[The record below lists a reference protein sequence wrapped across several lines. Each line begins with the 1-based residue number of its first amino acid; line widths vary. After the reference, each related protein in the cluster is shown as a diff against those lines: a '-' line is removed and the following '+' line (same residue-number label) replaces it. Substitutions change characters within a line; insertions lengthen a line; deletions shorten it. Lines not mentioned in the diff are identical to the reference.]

1 MALTRERADARV
13 PPAARAPLRALVVWV
28 PWLPVAVAT
37 LAFASGLSVPPT
49 WRYVPLVVSVVAFGL
64 PHGAVDWAA
73 LPRAAAGSAGDAVDL
88 RTPWRRTRRARLARR
103 WLGVVGVVY
112 LVAGGAYAVAWFR
125 APLAAA
131 AAFLALTWVHWG
143 QGEIYPLRE
152 VLNAD
157 HLGARWRRGLTL
169 AVRGALP
176 MGVPLLAFP
185 DRYRTVLE
193 SFVAPFG
200 GSVPTW
206 PFTADARLALGAT
219 LAALTIATV
228 TVGYRAADR
237 RRGWA
242 VDAGETGLLWA
253 YFLVVPPV
261 LAVGLYFCCWHAPR
275 HVARTIAL
283 DERAVAALEAGHLA
297 PALGRFAREAA
308 LPTLVALVGCGA
320 LWWAAPAPEPTLAG
334 ATGVYLVAI
343 AVLTLPHVVV
353 VTWLDRIAGYW

>member
-1 MALTRERADARV
+1 MALARERTDARV
-13 PPAARAPLRALVVWV
+13 PPAARAPLRALVVWI
-28 PWLPVAVAT
+28 PWVPVAAAT
-37 LAFASGLSVPPT
+37 LAFAGGLTVPPA
-49 WRYVPLVVSVVAFGL
+49 WRYLPLVASIVAFGL

-73 LPRAAAGSAGDAVDL
+73 LPRAATGRL
-88 RTPWRRTRRARLARR
+88 TPR
-103 WLGVVGVVY
+103 WLAVVGVVY
-112 LVAGGAYAVAWFR
+112 LVAGGAYAVAWFL

-131 AAFLALTWVHWG
+131 VAFLALTWFHWG
-143 QGEIYPLRE
+143 QGELHPLRE
-152 VLNAD
+152 VLDAD
-157 HLGARWRRGLTL
+157 HLDARWRRALTL

-176 MGVPLLAFP
+176 MGVPLVAFP
-185 DRYRTVLE
+185 DRYRAVLG

-200 GSVPTW
+200 GSVPAW
-206 PFTADARLALGAT
+206 PFTTDARFALGTA
-219 LAALTIATV
+219 LAALTLV
-228 TVGYRAADR
+228 TLAAGYRAAADR
-237 RRGWA
+237 RPWA

-261 LAVGLYFCCWHAPR
+261 FAVGLYFCCWHAPR
-275 HVARTIAL
+275 HVARVLAL
-283 DERAVAALEAGHLA
+283 DDRAVDALERGRLA

-353 VTWLDRIAGYW
+353 VTWLDRFAGYW

>member
-1 MALTRERADARV
+1 MALARDRADDRV
-13 PPAARAPLRALVVWV
+13 PPAARAPLRALAVWI
-28 PWLPVAVAT
+28 PWIPVAAAT
-37 LAFASGLSVPPT
+37 LAFAGGLSVPPT
-49 WRYVPLVVSVVAFGL
+49 WRYAPLVVSVVAFGL

-73 LPRAAAGSAGDAVDL
+73 LPRAATG
-88 RTPWRRTRRARLARR
+88 RLAPR
-103 WLGVVGVVY
+103 WLAVVGVVY
-112 LVAGGAYAVAWFR
+112 LLGGGAYAVAWFTV
-125 APLAAA
+125 PLAAA
-131 AAFLALTWVHWG
+131 VAFLALTWFHWG
-143 QGEIYPLRE
+143 QGEIHPLRE
-152 VLNAD
+152 LLDAD
-157 HLGARWRRGLTL
+157 HLDARWRRALTL

-185 DRYRTVLE
+185 DRYRAVLT

-200 GSVPTW
+200 GSVPAW
-206 PFTADARLALGAT
+206 PFTTDARLALGAA
-219 LAALTIATV
+219 LAALTLATLA
-228 TVGYRAADR
+228 VGYRAAGH

-242 VDAGETGLLWA
+242 VDAGETLLLWA

-261 LAVGLYFCCWHAPR
+261 FAVGLYFCCWHAPR
-275 HVARTIAL
+275 HVARVLTL
-283 DERAVAALEAGHLA
+283 DDRAVAALEGGRLA

>member
-1 MALTRERADARV
+1 MALARERTDARV

-28 PWLPVAVAT
+28 PWLPVAAAT
-37 LAFASGLSVPPT
+37 LAFAGGLSIPPT
-49 WRYVPLVVSVVAFGL
+49 WRYAPLVVSVVAFGM

-73 LPRAAAGSAGDAVDL
+73 LPRAAAGRGDDSPDL
-88 RTPWRRTRRARLARR
+88 RRPWRRTAAARFARR
-103 WLGVVGVVY
+103 WLAVVGVVY
-112 LVAGGAYAVAWFR
+112 LLAGSVYALVWFR
-125 APLAAA
+125 APLVAAG
-131 AAFLALTWVHWG
+131 AFLALTWFHWG
-143 QGEIYPLRE
+143 QGEIHPLRT
-152 VLNAD
+152 VLDAD
-157 HLGARWRRGLTL
+157 HLDARWRRGLTL

-185 DRYRTVLE
+185 DRYRAVLT

-200 GSVPTW
+200 GSVPAW
-206 PFTADARLALGAT
+206 PFAADARFALGAALAVLT
-219 LAALTIATV
+219 LATLA
-228 TVGYRAADR
+228 VGSRSADH

-253 YFLVVPPV
+253 YFLTVPPV
-261 LAVGLYFCCWHAPR
+261 FAVGLYFCCWHAPR
-275 HVARTIAL
+275 HVARVIAL
-283 DERAVAALEAGHLA
+283 DDRAVAALEGGRLA

-308 LPTLVALVGCGA
+308 VPTLVALVGCAG